1 MGTYTEMSF
10 SQFVSAVQN
19 AIRREDG
26 AALQTNCTCADHSCC
41 AAWRHADQHMSLI
54 AGAQLRGLLQINNP
68 DASSA
73 VFEVGHGVHFVTVTE
88 FFA

>member
-1 MGTYTEMSF
+1 MSF

-26 AALQTNCTCADHSCC
+26 AASQSCHFLLTTPAVPHS
-41 AAWRHADQHMSLI
+41 AIHDIHVSLS

-73 VFEVGHGVHFVTVTE
+73 VFEVIDGSVVAPDPSHDVK
-88 FFA
+88 

>member
-1 MGTYTEMSF
+1 MSF

-26 AALQTNCTCADHSCC
+26 AALQCC
-41 AAWRHADQHMSLI
+41 HCLHTAPVVPHGATHNMHVSLS

-73 VFEVGHGVHFVTVTE
+73 VFEVTDHGVFMPIQHTM
-88 FFA
+88 

>member
-1 MGTYTEMSF
+1 MSF

-26 AALQTNCTCADHSCC
+26 AALQINCTCADHSCC
-41 AAWRHADQHMSLI
+41 AAQRHADYHMSLF

-73 VFEVGHGVHFVTVTE
+73 VFEVGHSVLVMTLQH
-88 FFA
+88 